1 MQISI
6 DQLMNGKATR
16 IGKRAYL
23 PTAVYVEPFI
33 ERMSKFTKDF
43 IVEVELPKQV
53 TRTVDGDVNADDIT
67 YNRVLIQAVM
77 PESCSF
83 DNHDEVIG
91 MVYGLDVRKPVA
103 KIYRGALN
111 RACTNL
117 CVFDPE
123 FLQMQPVNPEEAL
136 SYKAVEYLLSQTS
149 DIKLMLENL
158 HNTTWK
164 AEDDLV
170 SLNLGKWQRN
180 AMHMVYNV
188 GYGDVKIGT
197 DLVTKAYS
205 SMFED
210 PDSSYY
216 IGVGNEVDMFTV
228 YNAFTQLIS
237 NDKGKDLMNRA
248 EKTLLLRNIL
258 NF

>member
-23 PTAVYVEPFI
+23 PTAAYVEPFI

-91 MVYGLDVRKPVA
+91 IHHQKGHDTGQKVRQVA
-103 KIYRGALN
+103 EHA
-111 RACTNL
+111 AH
-117 CVFDPE
+117 
-123 FLQMQPVNPEEAL
+123 
-136 SYKAVEYLLSQTS
+136 
-149 DIKLMLENL
+149 NL
-158 HNTTWK
+158 HQALFIDSGNVDLHRDGIEGI
-164 AEDDLV
+164 EDRDTQGERQKV
-170 SLNLGKWQRN
+170 DEVVAAGAADVTPSEFTEHRSPHRPSWQR
-180 AMHMVYNV
+180 
-188 GYGDVKIGT
+188 
-197 DLVTKAYS
+197 
-205 SMFED
+205 
-210 PDSSYY
+210 PP
-216 IGVGNEVDMFTV
+216 
-228 YNAFTQLIS
+228 
-237 NDKGKDLMNRA
+237 
-248 EKTLLLRNIL
+248 
-258 NF
+258 